1 MVRHSRRELLRG
13 SLALVGLGVISGCGR
28 VPYPTQQAAE
38 PRTIGFLQPTTGP
51 YIGTPTAV
59 YEAFRRGLRAIGYV
73 EGKDVVL
80 DYRPGSEP
88 AQYDDLAADLVR
100 RRVDLIV
107 TSSAAALAAKAQTET
122 IPVVFGFSGDPVEA
136 GLVDSYSHPG
146 RNMTGMSFLGERLV
160 AKRLDLLKETAPGIA
175 RVAVLATPTHPGA
188 QREWR
193 GAQQAA
199 ESLGLALRRL
209 EVSTSDD
216 FDRAFAAMVS
226 EPTDALLVFADGV
239 TLAHRGPIAAFAL
252 ERRLP
257 SVFGWREY
265 AEAGGLLAYGPNTDD
280 AWARIAVFVD
290 KILKGAK
297 PADLPVEEPTTFEL
311 TANLKTA
318 RAIGLAVP
326 PSVLQQATEL
336 IQ

>member
-1 MVRHSRRELLRG
+1 
-13 SLALVGLGVISGCGR
+13 
-28 VPYPTQQAAE
+28 
-38 PRTIGFLQPTTGP
+38 
-51 YIGTPTAV
+51 
-59 YEAFRRGLRAIGYV
+59 
-73 EGKDVVL
+73 
-80 DYRPGSEP
+80 
-88 AQYDDLAADLVR
+88 
-100 RRVDLIV
+100 
-107 TSSAAALAAKAQTET
+107 
-122 IPVVFGFSGDPVEA
+122 
-136 GLVDSYSHPG
+136 
-146 RNMTGMSFLGERLV
+146 
-160 AKRLDLLKETAPGIA
+160 
-175 RVAVLATPTHPGA
+175 VAVLATPTHPGA

-318 RAIGLAVP
+318 HAIGLTVP
-326 PSVLQQATEL
+326 PSVLQQATEF